1 MRVKAKVRGLSPL
14 LLNRFTEDAEV
25 AVSSGTR
32 VSIRA
37 NCELPREVAEKKLYK
52 DKKSGDLYLPG
63 NMIFAAIVAAG
74 VFHKAGKSKM
84 TTQKS
89 SLIPAGVA
97 ISELICP
104 LTCPGWEVDSRAVV
118 NPSTGG
124 RIMAH
129 RPRFDDWEC
138 DFELDVD
145 GSMFSEKTVRVL
157 VDDAGKKIGL
167 GDFRPSRKGPFG
179 RFSVTGWEVRPN

>member
-1 MRVKAKVRGLSPL
+1 M
-14 LLNRFTEDAEV
+14 EV

-37 NCELPREVAEKKLYK
+37 NSDLPREVAERKLYK
-52 DKKSGDLYLPG
+52 DNKTGELFIPG
-63 NMIFAAIVAAG
+63 NMIFACIVVAG
-74 VFHKAGKSKM
+74 TFHKVGKSKM

-89 SLIPAGVA
+89 SLIPAGLS
-97 ISELICP
+97 ITNMICP
-104 LTCPGWEVDSRAVV
+104 LTCPSWEVDSRAVV

-129 RPRFDDWEC
+129 RPRFDEWEC
-138 DFELDVD
+138 EFELDVD
-145 GSMFSEKTVRVL
+145 ASMFNEKTVRIL
-157 VDDAGKKIGL
+157 VDDAGKKVGL
-167 GDFRPSRKGPFG
+167 GDFRPSRRGPFG